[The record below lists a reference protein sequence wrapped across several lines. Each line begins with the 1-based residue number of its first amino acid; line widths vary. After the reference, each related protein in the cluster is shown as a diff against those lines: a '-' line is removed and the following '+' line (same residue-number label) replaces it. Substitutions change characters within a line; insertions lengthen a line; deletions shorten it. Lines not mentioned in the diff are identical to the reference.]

1 MKEFM
6 LWENREF
13 EMFARESETMW
24 NQLMFQISSETQNAS
39 VILQV
44 YKPYG
49 EPESNFQ
56 WPESDL

>member
-6 LWENREF
+6 LWENGEF
-13 EMFARESETMW
+13 EMFAGESETMW

-39 VILQV
+39 VIPQV

-56 WPESDL
+56 WP

>member
-1 MKEFM
+1 M
-6 LWENREF
+6 LWENGEF

-24 NQLMFQISSETQNAS
+24 NQLMFRISSETQNAS

-56 WPESDL
+56 WP